1 MRINEVVRV
10 VGLSHTSINILLKMG
25 ILVKRDGQISKESL
39 STLQEGEHFVV
50 CCECNGRFIQLSQ
63 HLPKHG
69 LDVQRYLVLYP
80 ESRVMSEVAIR
91 HRTKTPEQRRTQ
103 SEKLKARFK
112 TPEGQE
118 TRRQISEAAKKMQAG
133 EYGAVA
139 ARHLRQL
146 NAQPEQRAAAAIR
159 SKAMWGRSSHR
170 AKMTAW
176 REENRDKVLSTVAN
190 ARRHIHKHFTKIH
203 AAVKEALL
211 EAGLTGF
218 VTEHPVGWYSVDEAL
233 VDIKLAVEVDGCW
246 WHGCAICG
254 HPGVG
259 NIKHTDARKST
270 YLKNRGWTMLRL
282 PEHDVKADINECINR
297 VREAVE
303 KLSRGAA

>member
-1 MRINEVVRV
+1 MN
-10 VGLSHTSINILLKMG
+10 H
-25 ILVKRDGQISKESL
+25 GQIYKRYGLTPFTVRALVADGTLPSGDISEADMGSL
-39 STLQEGEHFVV
+39 VD
-50 CCECNGRFIQLSQ
+50 GRDYVTCQNCRKWVTEVTTT
-63 HLPKHG
+63 HLRG
-69 LDVQRYLVLYP
+69 CSGNTRAQYLVQHP
-80 ESRVMSEVAIR
+80 GVVWRTTRAESRKA
-91 HRTKTPEQRRTQ
+91 KTPEQRQAQ
-103 SEKLKARFK
+103 SEKLKTRFK

-118 TRRQISEAAKKMQAG
+118 TRRQISEAAKKLQAG

-139 ARHLRQL
+139 AQHLRQL
-146 NAQPEQRAAAAIR
+146 NAQPEQRAARSVEFKARWDSGELRKKMAAWHE
-159 SKAMWGRSSHR
+159 A
-170 AKMTAW
+170 
-176 REENRDKVLSTVAN
+176 NRDKVLASAAN